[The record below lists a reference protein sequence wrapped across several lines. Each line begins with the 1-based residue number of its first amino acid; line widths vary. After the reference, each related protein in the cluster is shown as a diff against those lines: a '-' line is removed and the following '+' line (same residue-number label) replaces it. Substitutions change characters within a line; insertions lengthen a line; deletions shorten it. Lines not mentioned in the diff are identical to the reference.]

1 MMNPLIAEIEAAGGE
16 VNVIAHRFVPA
27 PAYLL
32 LIGPNG
38 SFEAARRIREEF
50 ASQSIVSHLVVRG
63 PFARSLEVGIF
74 AGREQARAQQAR
86 IAELGYVVDLHEV
99 EHPPTVFHLIARMH
113 KEFALTEPPAADC
126 RADSSSLR
134 ISAGTTG

>member
-1 MMNPLIAEIEAAGGE
+1 MRIALAQINTTVGDFVGNSELI
-16 VNVIAHRFVPA
+16 
-27 PAYLL
+27 L
-32 LIGPNG
+32 
-38 SFEAARRIREEF
+38 ARL
-50 ASQSIVSHLVVRG
+50 A
-63 PFARSLEVGIF
+63 
-74 AGREQARAQQAR
+74 QARAQQAR